1 MKRVTPQPILPAKVD
16 AGWHAGLLRLL
27 REYSDSINQAADLR
41 LWEFVNIAAAYT
53 AGVNDHVILMKP
65 AGTFTLTIPAASVM
79 RNKRIIIK
87 RNNNTTHTITVQS
100 TSGTIDGA
108 ASVTMTTAWQIKEL
122 YSDGVGWV
130 ELLGGTAGST
140 GTITEAFVV
149 PISDQTTA
157 LTTGTKMTWRMPY
170 AFTITDIRASVNTAQ
185 TSGDALRFDVKE
197 GGTSLMSTLLTID
210 NSEKTST
217 TAAAARVISDT
228 SIADD
233 AELTFIIDRVG
244 AATVATGAVITLIGH
259 Q

>member
-1 MKRVTPQPILPAKVD
+1 
-16 AGWHAGLLRLL
+16 
-27 REYSDSINQAADLR
+27 
-41 LWEFVNIAAAYT
+41 
-53 AGVNDHVILMKP
+53 
-65 AGTFTLTIPAASVM
+65 M

-130 ELLGGTAGST
+130 ELLGGTAGSA
-140 GTITEAFVV
+140 GTITEAFVG

-185 TSGDALRFDVKE
+185 TSGDALRFDVKD
-197 GGTSLMSTLLTID
+197 GGTSLMSKAVLRALDHAVDAFVVTDLDGRLIASGCGRMRLAHQGAHFGAQLLGRRL
-210 NSEKTST
+210 E
-217 TAAAARVISDT
+217 RV
-228 SIADD
+228 
-233 AELTFIIDRVG
+233 
-244 AATVATGAVITLIGH
+244 
-259 Q
+259 

>member
-41 LWEFVNIAAAYT
+41 LWEFVNITAAYT

-130 ELLGGTAGST
+130 ELLGGTAGSA
-140 GTITEAFVV
+140 GTVTESFVV

-157 LTTGTKMTWRMPY
+157 LTTGTAKMTFRMPY
-170 AFTITDIRASVNTAQ
+170 AFTLTDVRASVSTAQ
-185 TSGDALRFDVKE
+185 ATGSALTFDIND
-197 GGTSLMSTLLTID
+197 GGTSILSTKLTID
-210 NSEKTST
+210 NTEKTST
-217 TAAAARVISDT
+217 TGTAYAFSDT
-228 SIADD
+228 ALAND
-233 AELTFIIDRVG
+233 AEITFDIDTVG
-244 AATVATGAVITLIGH
+244 DGTAKGAVITLIGH